1 MIPIMPFAG
10 RSRRRLILLVGG
22 AAYLLLIGVVL
33 EAGFAAYYRVR
44 NRRFVSVAR
53 MLAEEQNTFI
63 RQAKD
68 QGKCT
73 YLDTLFPHP
82 YLAFVH
88 HGNPPCGMEVN
99 NVGLFGRDYPAE
111 RDPDHFTILLAG
123 GSVAAQFSGLSLRA
137 PNYLERVLNER
148 YESPRG
154 AGFQVLNGGDGAWKQ
169 PQQTILFLLHAQ
181 AVDAVVTLDGYND
194 LLSLAAGT
202 RLEAPATSFL
212 TVNPW
217 LETGPRKLLGVW
229 LYGAIYRHSQTNW
242 VISHSY
248 GAYGIT
254 RTVREAIRWWA
265 DKEPPGARRT
275 TVSSIF
281 SLPNEWDPAK
291 RYQWNLEEYR
301 KYMRIIDAVAARL
314 RVRAAHFIQPV
325 PAIGKTLAPEE
336 ARVVGDLSYADSY
349 ARMTG
354 ALLSLNGEGIP
365 VFSLLDVFSGV
376 REPIYDDH
384 IHCIID
390 PKTGESRGYRMMAEH
405 MADILA
411 AQWHLRRRATPQP
424 AQGAPA
430 PGPALQ
436 SR

>member
-1 MIPIMPFAG
+1 MLLAG
-10 RSRRRLILLVGG
+10 RFRRTLILLVGG
-22 AAYLLLIGVVL
+22 AAYLLLIGVLL
-33 EAGFAAYYRVR
+33 EAGFAVYYRVR
-44 NRRFVSVAR
+44 NGRFVSVAR

-68 QGKCT
+68 RRNCT

-88 HGNPPCGMEVN
+88 HGNPPCGIEAN

-111 RDPDHFTILLAG
+111 RDPDHFTILLTG
-123 GSVAAQFSGLSLRA
+123 GSVTAQLSGLSQRA
-137 PNYLERVLNER
+137 PNYLERLLNER

-154 AGFQVLNGGDGAWKQ
+154 AGFQVLNGADGAWKE

-194 LLSLAAGT
+194 HSSLAAGT
-202 RLEAPATSFL
+202 RFEAPATNFL

-229 LYGAIYRHSQTNW
+229 LYGAIYRHSQTYW
-242 VISHSY
+242 LTSHSY
-248 GAYGIT
+248 AAYGLT
-254 RTVREAIRWWA
+254 RTAREAIRSWA
-265 DKEPPGARRT
+265 DREPPAARRT
-275 TVSSIF
+275 TIDSIF
-281 SLPNEWDPAK
+281 SLPKEWDPAK

-301 KYMRIIDAVAARL
+301 KYMRIIDAVAAKL
-314 RVRAAHFIQPV
+314 GVRAAHFIQPV
-325 PAIGKTLAPEE
+325 PAIGKPLTPEE
-336 ARVVGDLSYADSY
+336 ARVVGDLSYTDSY
-349 ARMTG
+349 ARMTA
-354 ALLSLNGEGIP
+354 ALIALNGEGIP

-376 REPIYDDH
+376 REPIYADP

-390 PKTGESRGYRMMAEH
+390 PKTLESRGYRMMAER
-405 MADILA
+405 MADILQ
-411 AQWHLRRRATPQP
+411 AQWHLRHKATPEL
-424 AQGAPA
+424 ARGASA
-430 PGPALQ
+430 PGPAPR